1 MKLVRYGAK
10 GKEKPGLVDKD
21 GVLRDLSRRAKT
33 INADSL
39 TPGGLAKLRK
49 LAKGKLQPV
58 RGKPRLGVPWD
69 GIGKIICIGLNFADH
84 AKEAG
89 APIPTEPVVFM
100 KPNSSLNG
108 PNDKVTI
115 PKDLQKTDWEVELG
129 IVIGRK
135 AAHVEEKDALKHV
148 AGYVVC
154 NDVSERH
161 YQLERDGG
169 RQWIKGKGCDT
180 FCPVGP
186 YLVTADEIKDPQN
199 LKMWLT
205 VNGQVRQNGSTSTM
219 IFGCAHLVS
228 YLSRFMTLYPG
239 DLILTGTPPGV
250 GLGIKPTP
258 VFLKAGDVVKVGI
271 EGLGEQTQTMVAW
284 PGK

>member
-10 GKEKPGLVDKD
+10 GKEKPGLIDAD
-21 GVLRDLSRRAKT
+21 GVLRDLSRRVKA

-39 TPGGLAKLRK
+39 SPAGLAKLKK
-49 LAKGKLQPV
+49 LAKGKLAPV
-58 RGKPRLGVPWD
+58 KGKPRLGIPWE
-69 GIGKIICIGLNFADH
+69 GIGKVICIGLNYSDH

-108 PNDKVTI
+108 PNDNVTI
-115 PKDLQKTDWEVELG
+115 PKGSEKTDWEVELG
-129 IVIGRK
+129 VVIGRK
-135 AAHVEEKDALKHV
+135 ASHVEEKDALKYV
-148 AGYVVC
+148 AGYCVC

-180 FCPVGP
+180 FCPTGP
-186 YLVTADEIKDPQN
+186 WLVTTDEVRDPQG
-199 LKMWLT
+199 LDMWLE
-205 VNGQVRQNGSTSTM
+205 VNGVRRQSGTTRTM
-219 IFGCAHLVS
+219 IFSVAHLVS
-228 YLSRFMTLYPG
+228 YMSRFMTLYPG

-250 GLGIKPTP
+250 GLGMKPP
-258 VFLKAGDVVKVGI
+258 LYLKAGDVVRVGI
-271 EGLGEQTQTMVAW
+271 TGLSEQTQKMVAW